1 MLLPHCY
8 LPGDAKRAIGPTPT
22 RAQCGLPDAGFV
34 FCCFNASYKILPDVF
49 AIWMRLLAQL
59 PGSVLWLLETN
70 PRATANLRREAH
82 ARGIASE
89 RLVFAPR
96 VPVTQHLARHAAAD
110 LFLDTFPCNAHTTA
124 NDALY
129 AGLPIVTCSG
139 ETFASRVSGSQLRAL
154 GLPELVTESLIAY
167 EALVLEMARQPER
180 LARCRERVRSNRDS
194 SSLFDTAGYT
204 RALESLL
211 LAAWEALPGTRSDA
225 TTAGRA
231 LG

>member
-1 MLLPHCY
+1 M
-8 LPGDAKRAIGPTPT
+8 
-22 RAQCGLPDAGFV
+22 
-34 FCCFNASYKILPDVF
+34 
-49 AIWMRLLAQL
+49 
-59 PGSVLWLLETN
+59 
-70 PRATANLRREAH
+70 
-82 ARGIASE
+82 
-89 RLVFAPR
+89 
-96 VPVTQHLARHAAAD
+96 
-110 LFLDTFPCNAHTTA
+110 
-124 NDALY
+124 
-129 AGLPIVTCSG
+129 
-139 ETFASRVSGSQLRAL
+139 SGSILNPPSAPEFTGERF
-154 GLPELVTESLIAY
+154 LPSCNGEIAY

>member
-1 MLLPHCY
+1 M
-8 LPGDAKRAIGPTPT
+8 
-22 RAQCGLPDAGFV
+22 
-34 FCCFNASYKILPDVF
+34 
-49 AIWMRLLAQL
+49 
-59 PGSVLWLLETN
+59 
-70 PRATANLRREAH
+70 
-82 ARGIASE
+82 
-89 RLVFAPR
+89 
-96 VPVTQHLARHAAAD
+96 
-110 LFLDTFPCNAHTTA
+110 
-124 NDALY
+124 
-129 AGLPIVTCSG
+129 PIVTCSG

-154 GLPELVTESLIAY
+154 GLPELVTDSLIAY